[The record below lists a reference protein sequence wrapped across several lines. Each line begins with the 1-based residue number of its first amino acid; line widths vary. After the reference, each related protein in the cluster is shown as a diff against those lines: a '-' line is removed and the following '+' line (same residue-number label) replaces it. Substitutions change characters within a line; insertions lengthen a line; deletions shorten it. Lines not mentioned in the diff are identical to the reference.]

1 VHNRKASTA
10 AYVYL
15 SNLVPVSAGSDI
27 IVNKKHHNQNA
38 NNVVTNG
45 HSYWKPHGHCN
56 GGQYGRHSLLLSY
69 TKAMTGDTSQA
80 CRLHMGLQFLEALVR
95 SHVDKFWKF
104 ISWKIGKSIFW
115 SDFLRAVV
123 DELYMRFD
131 FRVGSLCS
139 VKFCTCCC
147 LLPRRAWIWMTIKP
161 SNIYG
166 WWLYKCIHVWW
177 IWHVHWRWFQSN
189 CVKIFFFY
197 KLQFVKYCVV
207 CSIICVILC
216 SNSYW
221 ALAYNTPAQH
231 CVVKLLAKN
240 AWSKW

>member
-1 VHNRKASTA
+1 MHNRKASTA

-69 TKAMTGDTSQA
+69 MKAMTGDTSQA

-115 SDFLRAVV
+115 SDFLRVVV

-147 LLPRRAWIWMTIKP
+147 LLPRRAWIGMIIKP
-161 SNIYG
+161 RVIYTG
-166 WWLYKCIHVWW
+166 GGYGSTSVYMCDEFGVSIGGDSSQTALRSFFPTNYSSWSIVLSVASFVW
-177 IWHVHWRWFQSN
+177 S
-189 CVKIFFFY
+189 
-197 KLQFVKYCVV
+197 FVR
-207 CSIICVILC
+207 
-216 SNSYW
+216 
-221 ALAYNTPAQH
+221 TPTG
-231 CVVKLLAKN
+231 L
-240 AWSKW
+240 